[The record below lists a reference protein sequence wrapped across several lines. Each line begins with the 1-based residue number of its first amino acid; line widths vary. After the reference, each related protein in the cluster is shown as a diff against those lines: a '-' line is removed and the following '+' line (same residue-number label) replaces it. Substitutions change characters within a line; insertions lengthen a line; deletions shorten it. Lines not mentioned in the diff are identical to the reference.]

1 MLQASLKAETSDL
14 TALVL
19 ASRSAA
25 RSRMMAAAG
34 LSFSTAGADIDE
46 RVQER
51 DLTGADRTPDRI
63 AAHLASVK
71 AMAVSGQFPDAVVVG
86 ADQTLD
92 LDGEC
97 FVKPNDL
104 DEARAQ
110 LLRLKGR
117 SHVLHSAVACVRN
130 GTLDWQCVETARL
143 TMRDFSERFL
153 DDYLSVAGHRALSS
167 VGAYHLEGVG
177 VQLFEKVEGDFFT
190 ILGLP
195 LLPLLSYLRAAGIVT
210 S

>member
-1 MLQASLKAETSDL
+1 M

-46 RVQER
+46 RVQEL
-51 DLTGADRTPDRI
+51 DLSGLDRTPDRI

-71 AMAVSGQFPDAVVVG
+71 AAAVGSQFPDAVVVG

-92 LDGEC
+92 LEGER
-97 FVKPNDL
+97 FVKPKDL

-117 SHVLHSAVACVRN
+117 SHVLHSAVACVR
-130 GTLDWQCVETARL
+130 GGEVDWQCVETARL
-143 TMRDFSERFL
+143 TMRDFSDRFI
-153 DDYLSVAGHRALSS
+153 DDYLAVAGARALSS

-195 LLPLLSYLRAAGIVT
+195 LLPLLSYLRATGIVA

>member
-1 MLQASLKAETSDL
+1 V

-34 LSFSTAGADIDE
+34 LSFSTASADIDE
-46 RVQER
+46 RQHE
-51 DLTGADRTPDRI
+51 LQLPEAERTPDRI
-63 AAHLASVK
+63 AAFLARAK
-71 AMAVSGQFPDAVVVG
+71 AQAVCRQFPDAVVVG

-92 LDGEC
+92 LDGES

-104 DEARAQ
+104 AEARHQ
-110 LLRLKGR
+110 LQRLRGQ
-117 SHVLHSAVACVRN
+117 SHVLHSSVACVRD
-130 GTLDWQCVETARL
+130 GEVAWEWVETARL
-143 TMRDFSERFL
+143 TMRDFSDAFL
-153 DDYLSVAGHRALSS
+153 DDYLAVAGSRAISS

-177 VQLFEKVEGDFFT
+177 VQLFERVEGDFFT

-195 LLPLLSYLRAAGIVT
+195 LLPLLTYLRSVGIAA

>member
-1 MLQASLKAETSDL
+1 M
-14 TALVL
+14 TALIL
-19 ASRSAA
+19 ASRSPA

-34 LSFSTAGADIDE
+34 LSFSTSAADIDE
-46 RVQER
+46 RVEE
-51 DLTGADRTPDRI
+51 LTTGLNDRSPGKI
-63 AAHLASVK
+63 AAHLAGVK
-71 AMAVSGQFPDAVVVG
+71 AVAVGYQFPDAVVVG

-92 LDGEC
+92 LDGER
-97 FVKPNDL
+97 FIKPKSM
-104 DEARAQ
+104 DEAREQ

-130 GTLDWQCVETARL
+130 QEIAWRSVETARL
-143 TMRDFSERFL
+143 TMRNFSDQFL
-153 DDYLSVAGHRALSS
+153 DDYMAVAGPRALES

-195 LLPLLSYLRAAGIVT
+195 LLSLLAYLRSIGVA
-210 S
+210 SS